1 MSKIVII
8 GAGAMGSA
16 FALPCLDNNHDI
28 NIVGTH
34 LENEFIDNLKK
45 NNNLHLGLNVQIPK
59 EIKLFKFDKFDELLK
74 SNVDLIV
81 LGISSKGI
89 EWVSDQLSRI
99 YKDSRTPKLLMLTKG
114 LSIHNNHYELLV
126 DKLERLLTERKITN
140 VNISAVGGPCLA
152 AGLANRVHSSV
163 VIANKDIHVAKQIA
177 DMLNTN
183 YYHTSHSDDLN
194 GVEVSAAIKNI
205 FSMAVG
211 AAKGLCSQNISNEVR
226 EKNYLNTASA
236 LVKQSIYEM
245 EIFVQHLKG
254 KKETVKGLAGLGDLY
269 VSSGGGRNA
278 KMGSYIGEGLTFS
291 EAKKTKMEKVTVE
304 GADLALEIGSKV
316 NEDFS
321 RRDLPLMLGM
331 INAIIND
338 KKLETRTFDLSTGD
352 FVMFP
357 SSLFHRTTPFSSSKK
372 RVCFAFDLAPDELIS

>member
-1 MSKIVII
+1 MAKIIII
-8 GAGAMGSA
+8 GAGAMGTA
-16 FALPCLDNNHDI
+16 FAFPCLDNNHDI

-34 LENEFIDNLKK
+34 LENDFIEELKK
-45 NNNLHLGLNVQIPK
+45 SNNFHPSLNTQIPQ
-59 EIKLFKFDKFDELLK
+59 EINIFKFEKFEELLK

-89 EWVSDQLSRI
+89 EWVSDQLSKL
-99 YKDSRTPKLLMLTKG
+99 YKDTAIPKLLMLTKG
-114 LSIHNNHYELLV
+114 LSVNKNQYELLV
-126 DKLERLLTERKITN
+126 DKLERLLADRGIKKA
-140 VNISAVGGPCLA
+140 NISAVGGPCLA

-163 VIANKDIHVAKQIA
+163 VIANKDIQTAKKIA

-211 AAKGLCSQNISNEVR
+211 AAKGLCSHNVSNEVR

-236 LVKQSIYEM
+236 LIKQSIHEM
-245 EIFVQHLKG
+245 EIFVEHLKG

-304 GADLALEIGSKV
+304 GADLAKEIAKKV
-316 NEDFS
+316 NEDFNEKK
-321 RRDLPLMLGM
+321 LPLMLGM
-331 INAIIND
+331 INAIVED
-338 KKLETRTFDLSTGD
+338 KKLDLKWE
-352 FVMFP
+352 
-357 SSLFHRTTPFSSSKK
+357 LFR
-372 RVCFAFDLAPDELIS
+372 

>member
-16 FALPCLDNNHDI
+16 FALPCLDNNHDV

-34 LENEFIDNLKK
+34 LENEFLDNLKK
-45 NNNLHLGLNVQIPK
+45 KGNLHPGLNTKIPEEVK
-59 EIKLFKFDKFDELLK
+59 IFKFDKFDELLK

-89 EWVSDQLSRI
+89 EWVADQLSRL
-99 YKDSRTPKLLMLTKG
+99 YKEKKMPKLLMLTKG
-114 LSIHNNHYELLV
+114 LSIHNNNYELLV
-126 DKLERLLTERKITN
+126 DKLDRLLNSKGISET
-140 VNISAVGGPCLA
+140 NISAIGGPCLA

-163 VIANKDIHVAKQIA
+163 VVANKDIKIAKKIA
-177 DMLNTN
+177 DLLNTN
-183 YYHTSHSDDLN
+183 YYHTSFSDDLN

-211 AAKGLCSQNISNEVR
+211 AAKGLCSSNISDEVR

-236 LVKQSIYEM
+236 LIKQSIYEM
-245 EIFVQHLKG
+245 EIFVEHLNG

-278 KMGSYIGEGLTFS
+278 KMGLYIGEGLTFS

-304 GADLALEIGSKV
+304 GAELAKEIAKKV
-316 NEDFS
+316 NEDF
-321 RRDLPLMLGM
+321 DEKKLPLMLSM
-331 INAIIND
+331 INAIVDD
-338 KKLETRTFDLSTGD
+338 KKLELNWE
-352 FVMFP
+352 
-357 SSLFHRTTPFSSSKK
+357 LFR
-372 RVCFAFDLAPDELIS
+372 

>member
-16 FALPCLDNNHDI
+16 FAFPCLDNNHDI

-34 LENEFIDNLKK
+34 LENNFIDNLK
-45 NNNLHLGLNVQIPK
+45 NNGNIHPGLNTKIPQ
-59 EIKLFKFDKFDELLK
+59 EIKIFKFEKFDEVLK
-74 SNVDLIV
+74 SNVDTIV

-89 EWVSDQLSRI
+89 EWVSDQLSKLYKNKKIPRI
-99 YKDSRTPKLLMLTKG
+99 LMLTKG
-114 LSIHNNHYELLV
+114 LSIYNDQYELLV
-126 DKLERLLTERKITN
+126 DKLERLLRDRGISN
-140 VNISAVGGPCLA
+140 VDISAVGGPCLA

-163 VIANKDIHVAKQIA
+163 VIANKNLQTAKKIA

-183 YYHTSHSDDLN
+183 YYHTSHSNDLN

-211 AAKGLCSQNISNEVR
+211 AAKGLCSNNISDEVR

-236 LVKQSIYEM
+236 LIKQSVHEM
-245 EIFVQHLKG
+245 EIFVEHLKG

-291 EAKKTKMEKVTVE
+291 AAKKLKMEKVTVE
-304 GADLALEIGSKV
+304 GADLAIEIGKKV
-316 NEDFS
+316 NQDF
-321 RRDLPLMLGM
+321 DKKKLPLMLGM
-331 INAIIND
+331 INAIIDD
-338 KKLETRTFDLSTGD
+338 KKLELDWQYFN
-352 FVMFP
+352 
-357 SSLFHRTTPFSSSKK
+357 
-372 RVCFAFDLAPDELIS
+372 

>member
-16 FALPCLDNNHDI
+16 FALPCLDNSHDI

-34 LENEFIDNLKK
+34 LENSFIDTLK
-45 NNNLHLGLNVQIPK
+45 NNNNIHPGLNTKIPQ
-59 EIKLFKFDKFDELLK
+59 EINIFKFEKSDEIFK
-74 SNVDLIV
+74 SKIDLIV

-89 EWVSDQLSRI
+89 EWVSDHLSRL
-99 YKDSRTPKLLMLTKG
+99 YKDRKIPRLLMLTKG
-114 LSIHNNHYELLV
+114 LSIHNNQYELLV
-126 DKLERLLTERKITN
+126 DKLKRLLLDRGISN
-140 VNISAVGGPCLA
+140 ADISAVGGPCLA

-163 VIANKDIHVAKQIA
+163 VIANKDLQTAKKIA

-183 YYHTSHSDDLN
+183 YYHTSHSNDLN

-211 AAKGLCSQNISNEVR
+211 AAKGLCSQNASDDVR

-236 LVKQSIYEM
+236 LIKQSIHEM
-245 EIFVQHLKG
+245 EIFVEHLKG

-291 EAKKTKMEKVTVE
+291 EAKKNKMEKVTVE
-304 GADLALEIGSKV
+304 GADLAKEI
-316 NEDFS
+316 
-321 RRDLPLMLGM
+321 
-331 INAIIND
+331 A
-338 KKLETRTFDLSTGD
+338 KKL
-352 FVMFP
+352 M
-357 SSLFHRTTPFSSSKK
+357 KI
-372 RVCFAFDLAPDELIS
+372 LI

>member
-16 FALPCLDNNHDI
+16 FSLPCLDNDHDV

-34 LENEFIDNLKK
+34 LENNFIDNLKVK
-45 NNNLHLGLNVQIPK
+45 RNLHPGLNTNIPLEVK
-59 EIKLFKFDKFDELLK
+59 IFKFNKFDEILK

-89 EWVSDQLSRI
+89 EWVADQLCRL
-99 YKDSRTPKLLMLTKG
+99 YKEKQMPNILMLTKG
-114 LSIHNNHYELLV
+114 LSIHDNKYELLV
-126 DKLERLLTERKITN
+126 DKLERLLSTRGISKI
-140 VNISAVGGPCLA
+140 NISAVGGPCLA
-152 AGLANRVHSSV
+152 SGLANRIHSSV
-163 VIANKDIHVAKQIA
+163 VIANKDVQTAKKIA

-183 YYHTSHSDDLN
+183 YYHTSYSDDLN
-194 GVEVSAAIKNI
+194 GVEVAAAIKNI

-211 AAKGLCSQNISNEVR
+211 AAKGLCSNNVSNEIR

-236 LVKQSIYEM
+236 LIKQSIHEM
-245 EIFVQHLKG
+245 EIFVEHLNG

-278 KMGSYIGEGLTFS
+278 KMGAYIGEGLTFT

-304 GADLALEIGSKV
+304 GADLAKEIFKKV
-316 NEDFS
+316 NEDF
-321 RRDLPLMLGM
+321 DEKKLPLMLGM
-331 INAIIND
+331 INAIVKD
-338 KKLETRTFDLSTGD
+338 KKLELNWE
-352 FVMFP
+352 
-357 SSLFHRTTPFSSSKK
+357 
-372 RVCFAFDLAPDELIS
+372 AFR

>member
-1 MSKIVII
+1 MAKIVII
-8 GAGAMGSA
+8 GAGAMGTA

-34 LENEFIDNLKK
+34 LENDFIEELKN
-45 NNNLHLGLNVQIPK
+45 NNNLHPGLNTQIPQ
-59 EIKLFKFDKFDELLK
+59 EIKIFKFEKFEELLK

-89 EWVSDQLSRI
+89 EWVSGELSKL
-99 YKDSRTPKLLMLTKG
+99 YKDTTIPKLLMLTKG
-114 LSIHNNHYELLV
+114 LSIYKNKFELLV
-126 DKLERLLTERKITN
+126 NKLERLFVDKGIKKAD
-140 VNISAVGGPCLA
+140 ISAVGGPCLA

-163 VIANKDIHVAKQIA
+163 VIANKDIQTAKKIA

-183 YYHTSHSDDLN
+183 YYHTSYSDDLN

-211 AAKGLCSQNISNEVR
+211 AAKGLCSQNVSNAVR
-226 EKNYLNTASA
+226 EKNYLNTASV
-236 LVKQSIYEM
+236 LIKQSIHEM
-245 EIFVQHLKG
+245 EIFVEHLRG

-304 GADLALEIGSKV
+304 GADLAKEIAKKV
-316 NEDFS
+316 NEDF
-321 RRDLPLMLGM
+321 DKKKLPLMLGM
-331 INAIIND
+331 INAIVED
-338 KKLETRTFDLSTGD
+338 KKLDLNWE
-352 FVMFP
+352 
-357 SSLFHRTTPFSSSKK
+357 LFR
-372 RVCFAFDLAPDELIS
+372 

>member
-16 FALPCLDNNHDI
+16 FALPCFDNNHDI

-34 LENEFIDNLKK
+34 LENEFLDNLKLNK
-45 NNNLHLGLNVQIPK
+45 NLHPGLKTIIPK
-59 EIKLFKFDKFDELLK
+59 EIKIFKFEKFKELLQ

-89 EWVSDQLSRI
+89 EWAADQLSRL
-99 YKDSRTPKLLMLTKG
+99 YKNKTMPKLLMLTKG
-114 LSIHNNHYELLV
+114 LSIHNNEYELLV
-126 DKLERLLTERKITN
+126 DKLERLLNSKGISKI
-140 VNISAVGGPCLA
+140 NISAIGGPCLA
-152 AGLANRVHSSV
+152 SGLANRVHSSV
-163 VIANKDIHVAKQIA
+163 VIANNNIKTAKQIA
-177 DMLNTN
+177 DMLNTS
-183 YYHTSHSDDLN
+183 YYHTSYSDDLN

-211 AAKGLCSQNISNEVR
+211 AAKGLCCHNISDEVR

-236 LVKQSIYEM
+236 LIKQSIYEM
-245 EIFVQHLKG
+245 EIFVEHLKG

-278 KMGSYIGEGLTFS
+278 KMGAYIGEGLTFS

-304 GADLALEIGSKV
+304 GADLAKEIAKKV
-316 NEDFS
+316 NEDF
-321 RRDLPLMLGM
+321 DEEKLPLMLGM
-331 INAIIND
+331 INAIVDD
-338 KKLETRTFDLSTGD
+338 KQLKLNWE
-352 FVMFP
+352 
-357 SSLFHRTTPFSSSKK
+357 
-372 RVCFAFDLAPDELIS
+372 AFR

>member
-34 LENEFIDNLKK
+34 LENEFIDTLKK
-45 NNNLHLGLNVQIPK
+45 NNNLHPGLNVRIPK
-59 EIKLFKFDKFDELLK
+59 EIKIFKFNKFDELFK
-74 SNVDLIV
+74 SNADLIV

-99 YKDSRTPKLLMLTKG
+99 YKDSTIPKLLMLTKG

-126 DKLERLLTERKITN
+126 DKLERLLNERKITN

-152 AGLANRVHSSV
+152 AGLANKVHSSV
-163 VIANKDIHVAKQIA
+163 VIANKNILIAKKIA
-177 DMLNTN
+177 DMLNTA

-211 AAKGLCSQNISNEVR
+211 TAKGLCSQNASEDVR

-236 LVKQSIYEM
+236 LIKQSIHEM
-245 EIFVQHLKG
+245 EIFVEHLKG

-304 GADLALEIGSKV
+304 GADLAKEIAKKV
-316 NEDFS
+316 NEDF
-321 RRDLPLMLGM
+321 DQKKLPLMLGM
-331 INAIIND
+331 INVIVDD
-338 KKLETRTFDLSTGD
+338 KKLDLDWES
-352 FVMFP
+352 F
-357 SSLFHRTTPFSSSKK
+357 R
-372 RVCFAFDLAPDELIS
+372 